1 MTILFLLFFFTTI
14 LSISSSSSS
23 QINASNTTTLHRRR
37 TLFGSCGTGNPVD
50 DCWRSDPRW
59 ADNRRRLA
67 DCGIGFG
74 RNAIGGKNGP
84 TYVVTDPS
92 DDDPSSPAPG
102 TLRYGLIQ
110 DGPLWIVFAHDMTIR
125 PKHELVVG
133 SHKTVDGR
141 GAQVVVGEGGAC
153 FAVDGASN
161 VIIHGVTIRGCR
173 PKPRGPRGRSE
184 SDGDGVSVCEARDV
198 WIDRCSFE
206 DCADGLVD
214 VTRASTGV
222 TVSNSLFTNHD
233 KAMLLGHSDSFDD
246 DRAMRVTVTLN
257 RFGPGLVQRM
267 PRYFILCV
275 HCHFIHFLL
284 HNLFGVSVLDAMMNP
299 YFDRCRYGVF
309 HVVNNDYVKWGMY
322 AIGGSASPN
331 ILSLGNRFSAG
342 QNKEV
347 IVIRSILIVGILHVS
362 ARFLILDTSI
372 FEQI

>member
-1 MTILFLLFFFTTI
+1 
-14 LSISSSSSS
+14 
-23 QINASNTTTLHRRR
+23 
-37 TLFGSCGTGNPVD
+37 CGTGNPVD

-102 TLRYGLIQ
+102 TLRYGLTQ

-267 PRYFILCV
+267 PR
-275 HCHFIHFLL
+275 
-284 HNLFGVSVLDAMMNP
+284 
-299 YFDRCRYGVF
+299 CRYGVF

-342 QNKEV
+342 HNKEV
-347 IVIRSILIVGILHVS
+347 TKREDDMAENDWRNWRWKSVGDLMLNGAFFTASGGPGPEVNAPSFAKS
-362 ARFLILDTSI
+362 ASMV
-372 FEQI
+372 EQMTAEAGALSCNRDSLC